1 MVIPNILD
9 SITLHH
15 HLPSGVSKRSILA
28 VVADD
33 LELAGVPPWR
43 IKQQTLLGPGFAT
56 RLYHSV
62 EEWLDGLNNEV
73 KTWGSSSNGLFEA
86 VLRLFDYFIHPNQ
99 FDSYRRPC
107 KKERGRETNCSGVPL
122 QKLHCFEENSL
133 YYQGMAWYDSA
144 DQSLEFHVSL
154 HHSACVQF
162 ISSQSFSGYSLVTHS
177 KERMVYLTYIHV
189 ICIYN

>member
-33 LELAGVPPWR
+33 LELAGVPPWQ
-43 IKQQTLLGPGFAT
+43 IKQQTLLGPGFPT

-62 EEWLDGLNNEV
+62 EEWLEGLNNEV

-107 KKERGRETNCSGVPL
+107 LQKRERKRDKLQWSTIAKASLFRGEFIVLPRHGLIWFRWSILGVPL
-122 QKLHCFEENSL
+122 FFAPLRLRAIH
-133 YYQGMAWYDSA
+133 
-144 DQSLEFHVSL
+144 
-154 HHSACVQF
+154 
-162 ISSQSFSGYSLVTHS
+162 IFSIIQIM
-177 KERMVYLTYIHV
+177 E
-189 ICIYN
+189 